1 MLYGHASISAYTPS
15 NIAVWMTMAFQ
26 AGVINIGAFIACRSF
41 VSHVTGFAT
50 LFGQEIAERDY
61 TKAVGLLAVPILFLI
76 GAMISGLLVDI
87 RLKLNKNPRYYV
99 VFGVIFLLLLFV
111 VIGGFNGLF
120 GKFGVPYQA
129 SRDFTLMALLCLV
142 CGIQNGSIT
151 SVSKA
156 VVRTTH
162 MTGIVTDLGIGI
174 VRVFHRQK
182 IPGGVAEDVR
192 ANWMRVGLIL
202 FFTFGSIVGGFVF
215 IRTGFRGFLLP
226 TAISGGLFLA
236 TLYMQW
242 LRLKVR
248 IPVAR
253 LRPKRRT

>member
-26 AGVINIGAFIACRSF
+26 AGVINIGAFLACRSF

-50 LFGQEIAERDY
+50 LFGQEVGEADY
-61 TKAVGLLAVPILFLI
+61 PKALALLAVPFLFLL
-76 GAMISGLLVDI
+76 GAMISAVLVDI
-87 RLKLNKNPRYYV
+87 RLKLDKNPRYYM
-99 VFGVIFLLLLFV
+99 VFGVMFLLLLFV

-162 MTGIVTDLGIGI
+162 LTGITTDLGIGL
-174 VRVFHRQK
+174 VRVLNKKR
-182 IPGGVAEDVR
+182 IPGGATEDVR
-192 ANWMRVGLIL
+192 ANWMRVGLIV
-202 FFTFGSIVGGFVF
+202 FFTLGSVAGGFLF
-215 IRTGFRGFLLP
+215 PRSGFRGFLLP
-226 TAISGGLFLA
+226 TLISGALFIA
-236 TLYMQW
+236 TLYMQSI
-242 LRLKVR
+242 RLKVR
-248 IPVAR
+248 AR
-253 LRPKRRT
+253 LNR